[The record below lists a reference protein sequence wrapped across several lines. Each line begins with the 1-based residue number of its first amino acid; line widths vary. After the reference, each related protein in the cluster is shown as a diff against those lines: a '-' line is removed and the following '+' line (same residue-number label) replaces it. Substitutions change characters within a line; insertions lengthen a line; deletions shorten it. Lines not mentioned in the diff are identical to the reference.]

1 MAVFS
6 GKIEFFRLFSRKET
20 EFQKGL
26 DSMRSFFLG
35 SVRMIRGSHGSW
47 ADSMV
52 SKAEIL
58 FNFLLIKTIENLF

>member
-26 DSMRSFFLG
+26 DSMRSFFFG
-35 SVRMIRGSHGSW
+35 
-47 ADSMV
+47 V
-52 SKAEIL
+52 SKNDQGFTWQLGGFDGFKGGNFVQL
-58 FNFLLIKTIENLF
+58 FINKNN